1 MLGAREDASVTR
13 DLLLAESFAFER
25 SPSRATVTVIGDVS
39 RKRVQELCDRL
50 LVTLPLGAV
59 QEIGVHPREER
70 VIVEQ
75 NVLHPR
81 ALYGWIA
88 PGEENVKMHAAM
100 RVAMWILSSSKG
112 GRLDRALVEKGYAS
126 EVKAHLDAGSRASVA
141 VIDVMPAIPHD
152 ITSVEAR
159 LDAEVDAFVETGPTG
174 VEIAYAV
181 AHLKSGLKKELA
193 SQGGEVAY
201 NAPRYA
207 NSARIREAFGPGTAE
222 AILAEFDKMSVQTVK
237 QALKQT
243 LLRHHRVVV
252 TTVPKGAAE
261 H

>member
-1 MLGAREDASVTR
+1 
-13 DLLLAESFAFER
+13 
-25 SPSRATVTVIGDVS
+25 PNRATITVIGDVS

-50 LVTLPLGAV
+50 LISMPTAAPAEVAM
-59 QEIGVHPREER
+59 HPREDR

-75 NVLHPR
+75 NVPNLR

-141 VIDVMPAIPHD
+141 VVDVMPAIPHD
-152 ITSVEAR
+152 LSVVEAR
-159 LDAEVDAFVETGPTG
+159 LDAELDAFVESGPTN

-181 AHLKSGLKKELA
+181 AHLKSGLKKEIA
-193 SQGGEVAY
+193 SQSGEVAH
-201 NAPRYA
+201 NAPKYA
-207 NSARIREAFGPGTAE
+207 NSARIREVFDPGATA
-222 AILAEFDKMSVQTVK
+222 AILTEYDKMSGQTVK
-237 QALKQT
+237 QALRQT
-243 LLRHHRVVV
+243 LSRHHRVVV
-252 TTVPKGAAE
+252 TTMPKTPGK
-261 H
+261 